1 MQMHV
6 LRMPCLSLALA
17 LGSAC
22 QGGAADESGSTESDD
37 STTDASS
44 GDGDGDTNTGD
55 GDGDTN
61 TGDGDGDGD
70 GEPGDGDG
78 DGDPPML
85 VEPGEPGPG
94 DLTFEIRADT
104 DARPI
109 SPLIY
114 GINGGDDLDGEQKG
128 VALLRSGGNRMTA
141 YNWENNAS
149 NAGSD
154 YFFQNDNY
162 LVFNLPQDE
171 QDQPGAAVRGL
182 VEASLAND
190 AAAMLTIPICGYVAA
205 DKNGGGDVNQTPNFL
220 ETRFHPTIAFKNGPL
235 SDIPD
240 PNDDAVYQ
248 DEFVHWVVTNFPAAF
263 ESSPPR
269 VLFSMDNE
277 PDLWAYT
284 HERIH
289 PNPVGYA
296 ELVDKN
302 VEFAQAVK
310 SVAPEA
316 KVTGFVS
323 YGYLGYINLQNAPDQ
338 QGEFLSYFLAEMAD
352 AEAMEGQRLIDVL
365 DLHWYPEA
373 MGNGQRIT
381 GEDVAPDSIEARV
394 QAPRSLWDPDYVEVS
409 WIADT
414 VGGAIALLPWIQS
427 RIDENYPGTGI
438 GFTEYNYGAAAHISG
453 AIAEA
458 DVLGIFG
465 REGVELATF
474 WPLSGDSSMVYAAIR
489 AYRSYDG
496 ANGRFGDTSVHAASS
511 DIPAA
516 TVYASIDE
524 DDPARMV
531 IVAINKTTG
540 PLDAAITMAAYADY
554 GSVEV
559 WQLTDAGPTIAS
571 AAPAALAD
579 TNALVYTMPPLSISV
594 LVPMP

>member
-1 MQMHV
+1 
-6 LRMPCLSLALA
+6 MPVCHSLAILAIA

-22 QGGAADESGSTESDD
+22 KDGGSADESSSSE
-37 STTDASS
+37 TDASS
-44 GDGDGDTNTGD
+44 GDGDGDTSSGD
-55 GDGDTN
+55 GDGDTSS
-61 TGDGDGDGD
+61 GDGDGDGD
-70 GEPGDGDG
+70 GDPGDGDG
-78 DGDPPML
+78 DGDPML
-85 VEPGEPGPG
+85 VEPGDPGPG
-94 DLTFEIRADT
+94 DLTFEIRADV
-104 DARPI
+104 DQRPI

-114 GINGGDDLDGEQKG
+114 GINGGDDLDGTQKG
-128 VALLRSGGNRMTA
+128 ATLLRSGGNRMTA

-154 YFFQNDNY
+154 YFFQNDGY
-162 LVFNLPQDE
+162 LVGDLPGNE

-190 AAAMLTIPICGYVAA
+190 AAALLTIPICGYVAA
-205 DKNGGGDVNQTPNFL
+205 DKNGGGDVNQTPNYL
-220 ETRFHPTIAFKNGPL
+220 ETRFHPTIAFKGAPL
-235 SDIPD
+235 DAVPD

-248 DEFVHWVVTNFPAAF
+248 DEFVHWVVESFPAAF

-277 PDLWAYT
+277 PDLWVHT

-289 PNPVGYA
+289 PSPVGYV

-302 VEFAQAVK
+302 IEFARAVK

-316 KVTGFVS
+316 WVTGFVS
-323 YGYLGYINLQNAPDQ
+323 YGYSGYVTLQDAPDQ
-338 QGEFLSYFLAEMAD
+338 QGEFLSYFLAQMAAAD
-352 AEAMEGQRLIDVL
+352 ATEGMRLIDVL

-373 MGNGQRIT
+373 MGNGQRII
-381 GEDVAPDSIEARV
+381 GEDVSPASIEARV
-394 QAPRSLWDPDYVEVS
+394 QAPRSLWDPNYVEVS
-409 WIADT
+409 WIADYL
-414 VGGAIALLPWIQS
+414 GGAIALLPWIQS
-427 RIDENYPGTGI
+427 SIDDNYPGTGL

-465 REGVELATF
+465 REGVALATF
-474 WPLSGDSSMVYAAIR
+474 WPLTGDNSMVYAALR

-496 ANGRFGDTSVHAASS
+496 ASGHFGDTSVHAATS
-511 DIPAA
+511 DVAAA

-524 DDPARMV
+524 ADPARMV

-554 GSVEV
+554 GAVEV
-559 WQLTDAGPTIAS
+559 WQLTDAGPTLTS
-571 AAPAALAD
+571 TGPAALAD

-594 LVPMP
+594 LVPTQ

>member
-1 MQMHV
+1 MPLQV
-6 LRMPCLSLALA
+6 LRMPCLSLVVV
-17 LGSAC
+17 LGTAC
-22 QGGAADESGSTESDD
+22 PGGTAADESGSTE
-37 STTDASS
+37 TNASS
-44 GDGDGDTNTGD
+44 GDGDGDTSSGD
-55 GDGDTN
+55 GDGDS
-61 TGDGDGDGD
+61 GDGDGDGD
-70 GEPGDGDG
+70 SGDGDGDSGDG
-78 DGDPPML
+78 DGDPVL
-85 VEPGEPGPG
+85 VEPGDPGPG

-114 GINGGDDLDGEQKG
+114 GINGGDDLDGAQQG
-128 VALLRSGGNRMTA
+128 ATLLRSGGNRMTA

-154 YFFQNDNY
+154 YFFQNDGY
-162 LVFNLPQDE
+162 LVGDLPANE

-182 VEASLAND
+182 VEAGLAHD
-190 AAAMLTIPICGYVAA
+190 ASALLTIPICGYVAA
-205 DKNGGGDVNQTPNFL
+205 DKDGGGDVNQTPNFL
-220 ETRFHPTIAFKNGPL
+220 DTRFHPTIAFKGAPL
-235 SDIPD
+235 SDVPD

-277 PDLWAYT
+277 PDLWAST

-289 PNPVGYA
+289 PSPVGYA

-302 VEFAQAVK
+302 VEFARAVK
-310 SVAPEA
+310 SVAPDA
-316 KVTGFVS
+316 WVTGFVS
-323 YGYLGYINLQNAPDQ
+323 YGYNGYVTLQDAPDQ
-338 QGEFLSYFLAEMAD
+338 QGEFLSYFLAAMAEAD
-352 AEAMEGQRLIDVL
+352 AMEGQRLIDVL

-381 GEDVAPDSIEARV
+381 GEDVSPDSIEARV
-394 QAPRSLWDPDYVEVS
+394 QAPRSLWDPSYVEVS
-409 WIADT
+409 WIADY
-414 VGGAIALLPWIQS
+414 VGGPIALLTWIQS

-453 AIAEA
+453 AVAEA

-465 REGVELATF
+465 REGVALATF
-474 WPLSGDSSMVYAAIR
+474 WPLTGDNSMVYAALR

-496 ANGRFGDTSVHAASS
+496 AAGRFGDTSVHAESS

-524 DDPARMV
+524 ADPARMV
-531 IVAINKTTG
+531 IVAINKTSG

-554 GSVEV
+554 GSVEI
-559 WQLTDAGPTIAS
+559 WQLTDAGPTITS
-571 AAPAALAD
+571 AGPAALAD
-579 TNALVYTMPPLSISV
+579 TNALVYTMPPMSISV
-594 LVPMP
+594 LVPGQ

>member
-1 MQMHV
+1 MRLHFPRIPV
-6 LRMPCLSLALA
+6 CLSLVIT

-22 QGGAADESGSTESDD
+22 RGGAATEESGASESD
-37 STTDASS
+37 TSS
-44 GDGDGDTNTGD
+44 GDGDGDTSSGD
-55 GDGDTN
+55 GDGDGDPSGDGDGDGDS
-61 TGDGDGDGD
+61 GDGDGDGD
-70 GEPGDGDG
+70 G
-78 DGDPPML
+78 DPVL
-85 VEPGEPGPG
+85 VEPGDPGPG

-104 DARPI
+104 DQRPI
-109 SPLIY
+109 NPLIY
-114 GINGGDDLDGEQKG
+114 GINGGDDLDGAQKG
-128 VALLRSGGNRMTA
+128 VSLLRSGGNRMTA

-154 YFFQNDNY
+154 YFFQNDGF
-162 LVFNLPQDE
+162 LVGDLPGNE

-182 VEASLAND
+182 IEDSLAND
-190 AAAMLTIPICGYVAA
+190 ASAMLTIPICGYVAA

-220 ETRFHPTIAFKNGPL
+220 ETRFHPTVAFKGTPL
-235 SDIPD
+235 SDVPD

-277 PDLWAYT
+277 PDLWVHT

-289 PNPVGYA
+289 PTPVGYA
-296 ELVDKN
+296 ELVSKN
-302 VEFAQAVK
+302 IEFARAVK

-316 KVTGFVS
+316 WVTGFVS
-323 YGYLGYINLQNAPDQ
+323 YGYSGYVNLQDAPDQ
-338 QGEFLSYFLAEMAD
+338 QGEFLSYFLAEMAE
-352 AEAMEGQRLIDVL
+352 AEAMEGARLVDVL

-373 MGNGQRIT
+373 MGNGQRII
-381 GEDVAPDSIEARV
+381 GEDVSPDSIAARV
-394 QAPRSLWDPDYVEVS
+394 QAPRSLWDPNYVEVS
-409 WIADT
+409 WIADY
-414 VGGAIALLPWIQS
+414 VGGAIALLPWISS
-427 RIDENYPGTGI
+427 RIDEHYPGTAI

-465 REGVELATF
+465 REGVALATF
-474 WPLSGDSSMVYAAIR
+474 WPLTGDNSMVYAAIR

-496 ANGRFGDTSVHAASS
+496 ASGQFGDTSVQAASS
-511 DIPAA
+511 DIAAA

-524 DDPARMV
+524 ADPARMV
-531 IVAINKTTG
+531 IVAINKSTE

-554 GSVEV
+554 ASVEV
-559 WQLTDAGPTIAS
+559 WQVTDAGPTIAS
-571 AAPAALAD
+571 SGPAALAD

-594 LVPMP
+594 LVPVE